1 MKVISFIFPFIFL
14 TSILSAQF
22 LSPVPTGEILPH
34 KTAALYVD
42 GKIPLDES
50 VTSKD
55 IDLALGG
62 GLFDKLYFSIVMYSN
77 KAYALNLEY
86 VAIPGTNALPKLA
99 FGLDNITQE
108 RYISS
113 FGSGKDTRWEN
124 KVYRHR
130 NSEQFSLYGVIQT
143 HIGISDV
150 TAGLGRGKF
159 VGYGTWTRNLN
170 TDFYSDKKHND
181 AFGLFFNLQFFNIK
195 GFKPY
200 FSVDG
205 RNYDYG
211 FTYDQNF
218 FALKAGFITPNSL
231 LSDDLRN
238 SLIDIGIGI
247 YSKAIF
253 KNKNI
258 TENGYL
264 KGRVYDEKTVQ
275 PLQAM
280 ITITGGKYYNTVET
294 NSNGSYSIE
303 LKEGIYNIHVSCE
316 RYYWKEK
323 TVNIAAGG
331 VLYCNFKLKKKP
343 PSPSEE

>member
-1 MKVISFIFPFIFL
+1 MKIIYFLFLHIFL
-14 TSILSAQF
+14 TSTLSAQF

-34 KTAALYVD
+34 KTAALYMD
-42 GKIPLDES
+42 GKIPLEES
-50 VTSKD
+50 IAPKD
-55 IDLALGG
+55 IDIALAGG
-62 GLFDKLYFSIVMYSN
+62 FFDRLYLNIVMYSN

-86 VAIPGTNALPKLA
+86 VAIPGTDALPRLT

-113 FGSGKDTRWEN
+113 FGSGKDTRWEKN
-124 KVYRHR
+124 VYRHR
-130 NSEQFSLYGVIQT
+130 NSEQFSLYGVLGT
-143 HIGISDV
+143 HIGISYISV
-150 TAGLGRGKF
+150 GLGRGKF
-159 VGYGTWTRNLN
+159 VGYGTWTQNLN

-181 AFGLFFNLQFFNIK
+181 AFGLFFNLQLFDIM

-211 FTYDQNF
+211 FRYDQKF
-218 FALKAGFITPNSL
+218 FSLNVGVTTPNSL
-231 LSDDLRN
+231 LGDDIRN

-253 KNKNI
+253 KNNNI

-264 KGRVYDEKTVQ
+264 KGRVYDEKTVK

-294 NSNGSYSIE
+294 NSGGSYSIE

-316 RYYWKEK
+316 GYYWKEK

-343 PSPSEE
+343 PSSPEK